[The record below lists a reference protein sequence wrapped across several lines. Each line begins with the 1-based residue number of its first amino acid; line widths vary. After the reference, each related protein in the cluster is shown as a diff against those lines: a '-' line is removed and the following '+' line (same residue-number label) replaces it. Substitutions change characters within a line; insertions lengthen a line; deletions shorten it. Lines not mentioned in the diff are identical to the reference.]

1 MNLTPAK
8 CSIALLLGGLAIC
21 GIGACASA
29 EPYNP
34 DNLPATQVARI
45 AQICQINIGL
55 SPSEPPVL
63 IRQIGARHLDRNI
76 SHYQGCIASLS
87 DSIQRSAD
95 ALAARHAHTACAAKG
110 LKEDT
115 PEFAMCVLDS
125 ANRADEPAPAAAS
138 STGAQGTEQPV
149 GSYFYASGRE
159 MRRREQVACAQ
170 LGLDPVGEEFDRCV
184 KDLKATFFVL
194 DNPLT

>member
-1 MNLTPAK
+1 MNIPAK
-8 CSIALLLGGLAIC
+8 RSIPLLLGTLAIC
-21 GIGACASA
+21 GVSACVSA

-45 AQICQINIGL
+45 AQICQTNIGL

-87 DSIQRSAD
+87 DAVQRNAD

-110 LKEDT
+110 LREET

-125 ANRADEPAPAAAS
+125 ANRADEATPTSAGNS
-138 STGAQGTEQPV
+138 GAQAVEQPV

-184 KDLKATFFVL
+184 KDLKATFWTL